1 MKHTQ
6 RGQLQNKNSTSLW
19 DSISMDQSLILDT
32 SYQDAWATLGA
43 VIKDN
48 KGTNSIQTSRAQDGG
63 HQELREVGSYGGRK
77 YGALEGYGNQYW
89 PICSSILA
97 WRTPSLTENPGG
109 PQSTETQSLPSWS
122 CGFNLQLVQL
132 VGRFSVFFLSHTA
145 PGFQLWFYFH
155 LFEKEM
161 ATHSS
166 ILAWR
171 IPWTE
176 ESGRYSSWGCKELDM
191 TDRLSLTSLP
201 PLHVCLPLGFAL
213 EGDLEDLGLPLWG
226 PRVELLQLLGSQGSG
241 STRYSGELAA
251 RAAGNNSALEG
262 CGNQYWP
269 VRSSI
274 LTWRTPL
281 TERPGRP

>member
-1 MKHTQ
+1 MPSNTVVVSGYVWWQ
-6 RGQLQNKNSTSLW
+6 PRCVLPPVSTV
-19 DSISMDQSLILDT
+19 IRT
-32 SYQDAWATLGA
+32 STFSF
-43 VIKDN
+43 V
-48 KGTNSIQTSRAQDGG
+48 
-63 HQELREVGSYGGRK
+63 E
-77 YGALEGYGNQYW
+77 ALNVLLYIPW
-89 PICSSILA
+89 
-97 WRTPSLTENPGG
+97 
-109 PQSTETQSLPSWS
+109 TQSLPSWL
-122 CGFNLQLVQL
+122 CGFNLQLVQIM
-132 VGRFSVFFLSHTA
+132 GRFWAFFLSHTA

-226 PRVELLQLLGSQGSG
+226 PRVELVQLLGSQGSG
-241 STRYSGELAA
+241 STRYSGVLAA
-251 RAAGNNSALEG
+251 RKAGNIVL
-262 CGNQYWP
+262 
-269 VRSSI
+269 
-274 LTWRTPL
+274 
-281 TERPGRP
+281 